1 MQNIENILDTLHL
14 EDLNNEAHP
23 SIFDDNEN
31 YNMFIIRLPIIGE
44 NLDSKSFGF
53 ILTDQK
59 SYYYDKEKKEFKE
72 FDNEFT
78 SVYKMVD
85 KAVDRVLRSFTK
97 FQDMVSDLEEDLY
110 ANNTDKDFLNS
121 WLEIKLQILRVERIL
136 ARTTNIMDEF
146 IGFYKDNEEFP
157 INKYIDI
164 HEHLDRIMRSA
175 LLQLSKL
182 DYLYSFY
189 NAKSND
195 KMNKMIEESQSIV
208 DKKVLSKKWKE
219 MFKMIVEDNPYLF
232 LYIPNSITV
241 INKNIKNVENSPSG
255 IWHNYIKWEK

>member
-31 YNMFIIRLPIIGE
+31 YNMLIVRLPMIGE
-44 NLDSKSFGF
+44 QLSSKSFGF

-85 KAVDRVLRSFTK
+85 KAADRVLRSFTR
-97 FQDMVSDLEEDLY
+97 FQDLVSDLEENLY

-146 IGFYKDNEEFP
+146 IGFYKDNEDFP

-195 KMNKMIEESQSIV
+195 KMNKMIYILTIISAIFLPLNLVVGFFGMNTSGLPFSSGDSGTYYAITIMTTLALGASLVFQIWRKKV
-208 DKKVLSKKWKE
+208 DK
-219 MFKMIVEDNPYLF
+219 
-232 LYIPNSITV
+232 
-241 INKNIKNVENSPSG
+241 
-255 IWHNYIKWEK
+255 

>member
-195 KMNKMIEESQSIV
+195 KMNKMIYVLTIISAIFLPLNLVVGFFGMNTSGLPLSAGNNGTYYAITIMLTLALSATLIFQIWRKKV
-208 DKKVLSKKWKE
+208 DK
-219 MFKMIVEDNPYLF
+219 
-232 LYIPNSITV
+232 
-241 INKNIKNVENSPSG
+241 
-255 IWHNYIKWEK
+255 